1 MSKTIRGEKGAGY
14 EYWSSRP
21 YNYGGASPG
30 KKTKKITHRL
40 ERAEKK
46 RLIQKEIKRVRREQP

>member
-14 EYWSSRP
+14 EYWSNRP
-21 YNYGGASPG
+21 GNKYGGRVGSTS
-30 KKTKKITHRL
+30 KRITHKL